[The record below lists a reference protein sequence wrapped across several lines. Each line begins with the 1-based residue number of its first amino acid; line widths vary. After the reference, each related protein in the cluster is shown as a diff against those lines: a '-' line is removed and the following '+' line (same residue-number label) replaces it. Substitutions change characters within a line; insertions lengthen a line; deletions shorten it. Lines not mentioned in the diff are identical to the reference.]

1 MKARTAVKK
10 LNARR
15 GVTVVACLVAA
26 LIAVALIAPA
36 SGEATTG
43 AHPLANPPKYHVTKA
58 EARPY
63 IGRFQLSRPHGKGL
77 MSAAYVARFNEF
89 GYLEG
94 SLVVYAYTKSG
105 QTTSWVGTTYEYHPR
120 GDGRMIVDVISPNNQ
135 VIFARMK
142 LRTGK
147 GGRLT
152 GKLLQLR
159 PPGPTQAISL
169 SRVRR

>member
-1 MKARTAVKK
+1 MNGRTAARK
-10 LNARR
+10 LNALRAT
-15 GVTVVACLVAA
+15 GLAAAVVAT
-26 LIAVALIAPA
+26 VALIAPA
-36 SGEATTG
+36 SGNATTG
-43 AHPLANPPKYHVTKA
+43 AHPLANPPKFHVSKA

-94 SLVVYAYTKSG
+94 TIVVYAYTKSG

-120 GDGRMIVDVISPNNQ
+120 ADGRMTIDVISPNNQ
-135 VIFARMK
+135 VIFARLK
-142 LRTGK
+142 LRVGK

-169 SRVRR
+169 SRARR

>member
-1 MKARTAVKK
+1 MEARTVARK
-10 LNARR
+10 LNARV
-15 GVTVVACLVAA
+15 GAAAVSALVAA
-26 LIAVALIAPA
+26 ALLGPA
-36 SGEATTG
+36 SGDATTG
-43 AHPLANPPKYHVTKA
+43 AHPLANPPKFHVTKA

-63 IGRFQLSRPHGKGL
+63 IGRFQLSRPHSKSL

-94 SLVVYAYTKSG
+94 SLVIYAYTKSG
-105 QTTSWVGTTYEYHPR
+105 RTTSWVGTTYEYHPR
-120 GDGRMIVDVISPNNQ
+120 GNGRMIVDVISPNNQ

-142 LRTGK
+142 LRVGK

-169 SRVRR
+169 SRVRH